1 MRGMAFR
8 PAGYR
13 RSIEKSPTQEREGSA
28 FIGATTAEDL
38 GKFPD
43 MYVAGALQRMPGL
56 VISADGGVGRRGSI
70 RGAAPPSVNA
80 DVFD

>member
-1 MRGMAFR
+1 MAFR

-13 RSIEKSPTQEREGSA
+13 RSIEKSLSQEREGSA
-28 FIGATTAEDL
+28 FIDVTTAEDL

-43 MYVAGALQRMPGL
+43 MNVASALQRMPGV
-56 VISADGGVGRRGSI
+56 VIPADGGVGRRGNI
-70 RGAAPPSVNA
+70 RDAAPPSVNA